1 MHLDFS
7 KFPIATAILV
17 IANAAIFALGL
28 LSHAQALII
37 QHYGFV
43 PDALFHNK
51 IINNLATGNNEPPNS
66 VSFPTQT
73 TITGLLLSSLIRLFS
88 SMFIHASIAHL
99 GFNLLALVYLGV
111 YAERSIGISRYI
123 LVYFMA
129 GIIAAL
135 FHGTIASYI
144 LGTGHAILI
153 GASGAISGVLGIAA
167 AVGNTRAYYWLVF
180 QIIFA
185 VVGSVTSIPIAFAA
199 HIGGLLA
206 GLGLTILLIKMER
219 KSRMKYRKPAGD
231 NSYDVWR

>member
-7 KFPIATAILV
+7 IFPIATTVFV
-17 IANAAIFALGL
+17 IANVAIFAIGL

-51 IINNLATGNNEPPNS
+51 IINNMATGNNEPPNS
-66 VSFPTQT
+66 ISYPTQT
-73 TITGLLLSSLIRLFS
+73 TITGLLLYSLIRLFS

-129 GIIAAL
+129 GITAAL

-144 LGTGHAILI
+144 LGTSHAILI

-167 AVGNTRAYYWLVF
+167 VGNTRAYYWLVF
-180 QIIFA
+180 QIIF
-185 VVGSVTSIPIAFAA
+185 VVLGSVTSIPIAFAA
-199 HIGGLLA
+199 HIGGFIA
-206 GLGLTILLIKMER
+206 GLALTMLLIKMDR
-219 KSRMKYRKPAGD
+219 KSRMKYRKPSGD
-231 NSYDVWR
+231 NSYDIWR

>member
-43 PDALFHNK
+43 PDALFHSK
-51 IINNLATGNNEPPNS
+51 IIDNRTTSSNELPNS

-99 GFNLLALVYLGV
+99 GFNL
-111 YAERSIGISRYI
+111 
-123 LVYFMA
+123 
-129 GIIAAL
+129 
-135 FHGTIASYI
+135 
-144 LGTGHAILI
+144 
-153 GASGAISGVLGIAA
+153 
-167 AVGNTRAYYWLVF
+167 
-180 QIIFA
+180 
-185 VVGSVTSIPIAFAA
+185 
-199 HIGGLLA
+199 
-206 GLGLTILLIKMER
+206 
-219 KSRMKYRKPAGD
+219 
-231 NSYDVWR
+231 

>member
-7 KFPIATAILV
+7 IFPIATTVFV
-17 IANAAIFALGL
+17 IANVAIFAIGL
-28 LSHAQALII
+28 LSHAQTLII

-51 IINNLATGNNEPPNS
+51 IINNMATGNNEPPNS
-66 VSFPTQT
+66 ISYPTQT
-73 TITGLLLSSLIRLFS
+73 TITGLLLYSLIRLFS

-129 GIIAAL
+129 GITAAL

-144 LGTGHAILI
+144 LGTSHAILI

-167 AVGNTRAYYWLVF
+167 VGNTRAYYWLVF
-180 QIIFA
+180 QIIF
-185 VVGSVTSIPIAFAA
+185 VVLGSVTSIPIAFAA
-199 HIGGLLA
+199 HIGGFIA
-206 GLGLTILLIKMER
+206 GLALTMLLIKMDR
-219 KSRMKYRKPAGD
+219 KSRMKYRKPSGD
-231 NSYDVWR
+231 NSYDIWR